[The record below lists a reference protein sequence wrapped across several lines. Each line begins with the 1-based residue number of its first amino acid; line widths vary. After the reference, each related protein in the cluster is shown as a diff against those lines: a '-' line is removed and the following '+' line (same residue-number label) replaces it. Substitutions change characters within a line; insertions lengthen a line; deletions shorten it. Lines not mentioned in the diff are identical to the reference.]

1 VTKRQL
7 YDEIGR
13 LSPRAPVTAR
23 FEGAVA
29 RMELRRPD
37 NWAGRQKD
45 HWLGWLKGY
54 RGAGYYGRKS
64 WNVPAKTVFNRVVN
78 PGWLLWLSEAV
89 GIPAR
94 SLKRAADEA
103 LAAGTT
109 MMAQSGAIR
118 RVISWE
124 MIEERLRK

>member
-1 VTKRQL
+1 MTKREL
-7 YDEIGR
+7 HDKIGR
-13 LSPRAPVTAR
+13 LTPRAPVTAR

-37 NWAGRQKD
+37 HWAGRQKD
-45 HWLGWLKGY
+45 HWLGWLKDY

-64 WNVPAKTVFNRVVN
+64 WDVPAKTVFNRVVN
-78 PGWLLWLSEAV
+78 PGLLLWLGEAV
-89 GIPAR
+89 GIPTPSVR
-94 SLKRAADEA
+94 RAAADA
-103 LAAGTT
+103 LKAGTT

-124 MIEERLRK
+124 MVEERLR